1 MFDIIRVNVCIN
13 LQRFTLIFLNV
24 CVCGFFSSFIDHVKQ
39 IGNICAISSV
49 NLKSFKQQLNFIVM
63 HSKTHIEST
72 NISYNRQNIRQYVKT
87 TCIKSQRQINNSLEH
102 HLPGFNSDQ
111 NLPLLCRGLGLLLT
125 PDHFRAPK
133 SRQHH
138 ALDLPRRRG
147 SSLGALLLLLC

>member
-1 MFDIIRVNVCIN
+1 MHQSTEVYTNFFKC
-13 LQRFTLIFLNV
+13 V
-24 CVCGFFSSFIDHVKQ
+24 CVDFFSSFIDHMLSKSE
-39 IGNICAISSV
+39 ISV
-49 NLKSFKQQLNFIVM
+49 QLAQLILKSFKQQSNFIVM

-125 PDHFRAPK
+125 PDHFGPPK

-147 SSLGALLLLLC
+147 SSLRALLLLLC